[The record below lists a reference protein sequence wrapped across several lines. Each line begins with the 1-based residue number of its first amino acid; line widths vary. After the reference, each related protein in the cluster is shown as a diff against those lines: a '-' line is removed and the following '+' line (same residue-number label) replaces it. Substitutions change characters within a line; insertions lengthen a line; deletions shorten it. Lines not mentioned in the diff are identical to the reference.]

1 MTPLGISNYYND
13 DLFYKHFI
21 VLYFQDDKKMAG
33 KDKKITM
40 TLKQSLVPTSQQTF
54 AQKSVKVCI
63 IASKQSM
70 VRQIQFYR
78 KISE

>member
-33 KDKKITM
+33 KDKKNNNDIDA
-40 TLKQSLVPTSQQTF
+40 KPGSH
-54 AQKSVKVCI
+54 
-63 IASKQSM
+63 
-70 VRQIQFYR
+70 
-78 KISE
+78 